1 MSKKKKI
8 WITCI
13 VVALLAIVVVVSIKM
28 NGKNTISVQTSKVQ
42 RKDVLTSKVN
52 ASGSIRAK
60 EFVDIQAE
68 IAGIVTD
75 IKVHEGATVKKGDD
89 LLYIDPIQ
97 TEADRKAR
105 AANFDVAQADVRNQK
120 IVIDNAKNELLRN
133 EASLKSSRADLERA
147 ESNLARVES
156 SYRRKQQL
164 SEDGLIS
171 REEYEIAINDFKLAK
186 AQLESA
192 KAAVSQIE
200 LGVQMAKNSVKQRE
214 IDFTS
219 SQSRV
224 NAAQAN
230 LDSANDQLKKTTL
243 RAPLSGVVTQ
253 LLVEKG
259 ERAQPGIM
267 SSPQA
272 TLMTIADL
280 SVIQAELKV
289 DETDIINLAL
299 NNTTQIKIDALPN
312 DVFEGEV
319 TEIGNSPIQSSSS
332 TQQEAKDFKVIVTL
346 KNPSS
351 KIRPGMSCTGD
362 IVTETRRNVLVMPI
376 QALTVRD
383 VQVDKNGNYQQPDIN
398 KRKPGSSVPAIAQ
411 KGKDGKKELEGVFVI
426 DKNNMARFRPIKT
439 GISGESE
446 IEILGSLKEGEEIIS
461 GSFQTLRTIK
471 DGTVVKTDNKSQS
484 DKKS

>member
-1 MSKKKKI
+1 M
-8 WITCI
+8 
-13 VVALLAIVVVVSIKM
+13 
-28 NGKNTISVQTSKVQ
+28 
-42 RKDVLTSKVN
+42 
-52 ASGSIRAK
+52 
-60 EFVDIQAE
+60 
-68 IAGIVTD
+68 
-75 IKVHEGATVKKGDD
+75 
-89 LLYIDPIQ
+89 
-97 TEADRKAR
+97 
-105 AANFDVAQADVRNQK
+105 
-120 IVIDNAKNELLRN
+120 RN
-133 EASLKSSRADLERA
+133 EASLRSANADLKRG
-147 ESNLARVES
+147 ESNLSKVEN
-156 SYRRKQQL
+156 SYKRKQQL
-164 SEDGLIS
+164 HEDGVIS
-171 REEYEIAINDFKLAK
+171 KEEYEAAVNDFKLAQ

-192 KAAVSQIE
+192 KAAVAQIE
-200 LGVQMAKNSVKQRE
+200 SSVQVAKNNIKQRE
-214 IDFTS
+214 IDFAS

-224 NAAQAN
+224 EVADANYTSAKDQA
-230 LDSANDQLKKTTL
+230 KKTTL
-243 RAPLSGVVTQ
+243 YAPLSGTVTQ

-299 NNTTQIKIDALPN
+299 KNTAKIKIDALPN

-346 KNPSS
+346 KNPSL

-362 IVTETRRNVLVMPI
+362 IITETKRNVLVIPI

-383 VQVDKNGNYQQPDIN
+383 VEVDKDGKYQQPDLS
-398 KRKPGSSVPAIAQ
+398 KKKPGSRAPAATQAATQ
-411 KGKDGKKELEGVFVI
+411 KDKDRKKELEGVFVI
-426 DKNNMARFRPIKT
+426 DKNNMARFLPIKT

-446 IEILGSLKEGEEIIS
+446 IEIMDSLKEGDEIVS